1 MCKHQE
7 LGLCPYSSHPVT
19 KSRYGSPL
27 AFERKQIQS
36 LLVSS
41 PSCERIR
48 STSSWTGRLLPMTND
63 RIVGGIQNI
72 QLLVFLLPSILI
84 DLRLQIEMWKLHK
97 LLTIPCH
104 CIACTLCHSNSSL
117 TWDSNLF
124 VILSLNESKC
134 ATVQAKR
141 LLHLQIG
148 KAAKKHSNVH
158 MLLVLSSKPAEFW
171 HLDFEGQA
179 PEGCSVWWCP
189 CHFALTFST

>member
-1 MCKHQE
+1 MDFFKSHDATMCKHQE

-148 KAAKKHSNVH
+148 KAAKKT
-158 MLLVLSSKPAEFW
+158 
-171 HLDFEGQA
+171 Q
-179 PEGCSVWWCP
+179 
-189 CHFALTFST
+189 